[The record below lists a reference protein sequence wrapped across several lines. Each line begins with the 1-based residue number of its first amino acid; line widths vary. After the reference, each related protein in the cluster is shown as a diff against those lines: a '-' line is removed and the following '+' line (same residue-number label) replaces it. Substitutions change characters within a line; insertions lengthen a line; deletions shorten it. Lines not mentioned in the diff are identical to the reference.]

1 MTQKK
6 QNENSQQQTRGKIL
20 RVKIFRG
27 ENFENILILKIRIWS
42 YYYNPDDRA
51 FSDMNRNYDISR
63 NKQ

>member
-20 RVKIFRG
+20 RISLGEIFKN
-27 ENFENILILKIRIWS
+27 NFK
-42 YYYNPDDRA
+42 NPDDRA
-51 FSDMNRNYDISR
+51 FSDMNRIYDISR